1 MREGERDEARRET
14 DSRYSLEKSS
24 SAALLGCRPMSQAL
38 WGRAVLF
45 LIAGAGVLVVTGCGG
60 GDGSPSVPTGPLVD
74 YSACFTGKEK
84 ALAEENEAAF
94 RAGLHHPA
102 SVTKQP
108 KGNLPT
114 IEERFTGGVQLCSSR
129 LLLRNKEAALKV
141 ESERCAEW
149 KEDKHSVIEALA
161 GQPAIDVEQ
170 RLVEYRV
177 LCV

>member
-1 MREGERDEARRET
+1 MR
-14 DSRYSLEKSS
+14 
-24 SAALLGCRPMSQAL
+24 QAL
-38 WGRAVLF
+38 RGRAALF
-45 LIAGAGVLVVTGCGG
+45 LIASAGVLGVTGCGG
-60 GDGSPSVPTGPLVD
+60 GGDESPSVPTGPLVD

-141 ESERCAEW
+141 EAERCAEW

-177 LCV
+177 LCG